1 MKFVYPDLHTITET
15 IDGCLHV
22 LVIENQELFQ
32 KLLRDMVQQIAG
44 ESGFAVVSEQDTPL
58 PFSKYVEIIDR
69 FVPFELNRRPL
80 LNRIISAL
88 EKDALS
94 EQHYTE
100 TMQTLG
106 QTEQLLQNLAFDFS
120 CDIVFPPFTAAA
132 LLKAAAPMLREE
144 DKSPAELTLDYMQLV
159 CEFERPKLF
168 VTVNMR
174 SYISDREMTRFADT
188 ALSHGYHLLML
199 ENREYPRLAQ
209 EKRWIVDSDL
219 CEIT

>member
-1 MKFVYPDLHTITET
+1 MKFVYPNLHTIIET
-15 IDGCLHV
+15 DDGYLHA
-22 LVIENQELFQ
+22 LVIENQELFLS
-32 KLLRDMVQQIAG
+32 LLRDMVRQIAG
-44 ESGFAVVSEQDTPL
+44 ETGYAVVSEENSPL
-58 PFSKYVEIIDR
+58 SFSKYVDVIDR
-69 FVPFELNRRPL
+69 FVPFDLNRKPL
-80 LNRIISAL
+80 LNRIVSAL

-94 EQHYTE
+94 EKHYADTV
-100 TMQTLG
+100 QTLG
-106 QTEQLLQNLAFDFS
+106 QVEQLLLSLSFDFS
-120 CDIVFPPFTAAA
+120 CDLVFSQMTAAA
-132 LLKAAAPMLREE
+132 LLKAASPQLREE
-144 DKSPAELTLDYMQLV
+144 DKSPAELLLDYMQLV

-174 SYISDREMTRFADT
+174 SYISDREMAQFADT